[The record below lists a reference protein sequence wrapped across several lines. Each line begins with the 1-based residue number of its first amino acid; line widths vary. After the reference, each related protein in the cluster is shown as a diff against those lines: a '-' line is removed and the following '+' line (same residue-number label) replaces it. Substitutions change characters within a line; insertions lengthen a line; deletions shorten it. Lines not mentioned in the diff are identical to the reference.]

1 MKYAGVINL
10 NKEDIIRVGWKNIM
24 VLMMELKSVWILKKK
39 MDIGCF
45 TRQKEKRKKTLT
57 SKSRKK

>member
-1 MKYAGVINL
+1 
-10 NKEDIIRVGWKNIM
+10 M

-45 TRQKEKRKKTLT
+45 TRQKEKRKKNINL
-57 SKSRKK
+57 KIERKITFRFSFQW